1 MAVASLHL
9 LLKWPAH
16 PLSAKK
22 DYPPSMKAELL
33 ERKIVSFT
41 ATFHNAV
48 DLKALWE
55 EWSAH
60 HRLVNP
66 LLGAEG
72 RVLNRAMLEVGATDA
87 NGPTFSLQDREE
99 EATAAAAKAKKYT
112 QRWKLHTMPP
122 AEQVAAVQASRVR
135 EDQFLNCVGTN
146 QGPCFNFELYTGTN
160 AVVCLACGE
169 RLYISHE
176 ENEERGTGIH
186 KRIVYRTAALR
197 ECEGGKMHM
206 ECFKSVEMMMGND
219 AVCFDSREFKMIP
232 LISRLE

>member
-41 ATFHNAV
+41 ATFQNAV

-55 EWSAH
+55 GWSAH

-87 NGPTFSLQDREE
+87 NGPTFSLQDRED

-135 EDQFLNCVGTN
+135 EDHFLNCVGTN
-146 QGPCFNFELYTGTN
+146 QGPCFKF
-160 AVVCLACGE
+160 
-169 RLYISHE
+169 
-176 ENEERGTGIH
+176 ERGTGIH